1 MNVDKTEVGDKV
13 KKIFIDLFHI
23 KEDKWQDNY
32 DKENF
37 FSTKI
42 GLLPG
47 DVLAYL
53 YAVEREFGLQVPV
66 SDIMEGRF
74 NTLFNVTDIIYDAL
88 CKEEQ

>member
-1 MNVDKTEVGDKV
+1 MNVDKAEIGDKV
-13 KKIFIDLFHI
+13 KKVFMDLFQI
-23 KEDKWQDNY
+23 KESKWQDGY
-32 DKENF
+32 DKEDF

-53 YAVEREFGLQVPV
+53 YAVEKEFGLQVPA
-66 SDIMEGRF
+66 SDIIEGKF

-88 CKEEQ
+88 CAEGQ

>member
-1 MNVDKTEVGDKV
+1 MDKTEVGNKV
-13 KKIFIDLFHI
+13 KKVFIDLFHI
-23 KEDKWQDNY
+23 EEGKWQDDY
-32 DKENF
+32 DKKDF
-37 FSTKI
+37 FSTNI

-66 SDIMEGRF
+66 SDIVEGRF

-88 CKEEQ
+88 CKEGQ